1 MSNAVLFFRTAV
13 TDSTSVN
20 DLPAAQKIE
29 FDTKD
34 NIAQSIIRDLAINI
48 VKKASPTNDGTRIIK
63 VQDNGIRSLDFP
75 VPGHIK
81 ISDDT
86 NLKKLINFP
95 LQRQVTDDFPFG
107 IFGIFWPNAVRLGF
121 DNNVG
126 TPGNLP
132 ATTGL
137 CIESLPLEHR
147 PTAKMI
153 KFTINLTFG
162 GTLVAQA

>member
-1 MSNAVLFFRTAV
+1 LSNAVLFFRTEV
-13 TDSTSVN
+13 TRSTSIAS
-20 DLPAAQKIE
+20 LPSAQKIE

-34 NIAQSIIRDLAINI
+34 NIAQSIIRDLHINI
-48 VKKASPTNDGTRIIK
+48 VKKSSPTNDGTRIIK

-81 ISDDT
+81 ISDDD

-121 DNNVG
+121 DNAIA
-126 TPGNLP
+126 TTP

-162 GTLVAQA
+162 GTLVAQP

>member
-1 MSNAVLFFRTAV
+1 MSNAVLFFRTEV
-13 TDSTSVN
+13 TRNTSVN
-20 DLPAAQKIE
+20 DIPSAQKIE

-63 VQDNGIRSLDFP
+63 LQDNGIRSLDFP

-81 ISDDT
+81 VSDDA

-95 LQRQVTDDFPFG
+95 LQRQINDEFPFG
-107 IFGIFWPNAVRLGF
+107 IFGIEWPNATRLGF
-121 DNNVG
+121 DNAVD
-126 TPGNLP
+126 TTP

-162 GTLVAQA
+162 GTLVEQT

>member
-1 MSNAVLFFRTAV
+1 MFFRDAI
-13 TDSTSVN
+13 TDSTSVA
-20 DLPAAQKIE
+20 DLPDDQKIE

-34 NIAQSIIRDLAINI
+34 AIVQKITRDLNINI

-63 VQDNGIRSLDFP
+63 LQDNGIRSLDFP
-75 VPGHIK
+75 IPGHIK
-81 ISDDT
+81 ISEDEK
-86 NLKKLINFP
+86 LKKLINFP

-107 IFGIFWPNAVRLGF
+107 IFGIEWPNASRLGF

-132 ATTGL
+132 AKTGL
-137 CIESLPLEHR
+137 CIESLPLEHL

-162 GTLVAQA
+162 GTLVAQP

>member
-1 MSNAVLFFRTAV
+1 MSNAVLFFRTAI

-34 NIAQSIIRDLAINI
+34 NIAQSIIRELHINI

-81 ISDDT
+81 ISDDA

-107 IFGIFWPNAVRLGF
+107 IFGIEWPNAPRLGF

-162 GTLVAQA
+162 GTLVAQP